1 MVTKTDNKNKFLTYK
16 GKPLVRSGNTIYY
29 GNAYDKYLIKIDI
42 KSSKRVQNLEM
53 ADKVIVY
60 LISISGKSH
69 ENRKIIKSSEKPNL
83 YAAIDIADA
92 WLEKALSED

>member
-1 MVTKTDNKNKFLTYK
+1 MATKTENKNKFLMYK

-29 GNAYDKYLIKIDI
+29 GNSYDKYLIKIDI
-42 KSSKRVQNLEM
+42 KSSKKVDDLEM
-53 ADKVIVY
+53 ADKVMVY
-60 LISISGKSH
+60 LLSVSGK
-69 ENRKIIKSSEKPNL
+69 NTRTVKSSEKPNL

>member
-1 MVTKTDNKNKFLTYK
+1 MATKTENKNKFLMYK

-42 KSSKRVQNLEM
+42 KSSKKVDDLEM
-53 ADKVIVY
+53 ADKLMVY
-60 LISISGKSH
+60 LLSVSGK
-69 ENRKIIKSSEKPNL
+69 NTRTVKSSEKPNL

-92 WLEKALSED
+92 WLEKALSEN

>member
-1 MVTKTDNKNKFLTYK
+1 MATKTENKNKFLMYK

-42 KSSKRVQNLEM
+42 KSSKKVDDLEM
-53 ADKVIVY
+53 ADKVMVY
-60 LISISGKSH
+60 LLSVSGK
-69 ENRKIIKSSEKPNL
+69 NTRTVKSSEKPNL

-92 WLEKALSED
+92 WLEKALSEN

>member
-1 MVTKTDNKNKFLTYK
+1 
-16 GKPLVRSGNTIYY
+16 
-29 GNAYDKYLIKIDI
+29 
-42 KSSKRVQNLEM
+42 M

>member
-1 MVTKTDNKNKFLTYK
+1 MATKTENKNKFLMYK

-42 KSSKRVQNLEM
+42 KSSKKVDDLEM
-53 ADKVIVY
+53 ADKVMVY
-60 LISISGKSH
+60 LLSVSGK
-69 ENRKIIKSSEKPNL
+69 NTRTVKSSEKHNL

-92 WLEKALSED
+92 WLEKALSEN